1 VPAVTARRRARVRE
15 SEVLAAV
22 DLGSNSFHMVVAR
35 HRHGQLVVIDR
46 LREMVR
52 LASGLG
58 ATGRLSAASQA
69 RALACLRRFGERLR
83 AMRAARVR
91 VVGTNTLRRARGAG
105 RFVQQAGRALGHP
118 VEVISGIEEARLIYL
133 GAAHHLPR
141 ADGPRLVVD
150 IGGGSTEIILGR
162 ALQPRV
168 MESLSMGCV
177 SVSEGCFPRG
187 RLSARNFQKARL
199 QARLE
204 LEPVRSQFGRAGTVQ
219 VAGTSGSIRSAQAV
233 LAALGRC
240 TDGITVDGLEYL
252 IGELVAAGSID
263 DLRLPE
269 LSRERAE
276 VFPGGVAIL
285 VEVMQAL
292 GLDSLTVADGALRE
306 GMLYDLMGRLT
317 DEDARARTVRAMAA
331 RYHVDQAQADRVE
344 RTALLLLEQV
354 DRGWDLGSEPVRQ
367 ALAWAARLH
376 ELGLDIAHAHYHHHG
391 AYVIENADMPGFTR
405 EEQGV
410 VARLVQ
416 AHRRRFDR
424 AVFRSLPP
432 DWQRPALRLSILLR
446 LAVLF
451 HRSRT
456 AVSLPKIQ
464 LHADGRSLRLRL
476 PAAWLKSSP
485 LTLADLEREA
495 ELLGESGIRL
505 ALTRAR

>member
-1 VPAVTARRRARVRE
+1 
-15 SEVLAAV
+15 
-22 DLGSNSFHMVVAR
+22 
-35 HRHGQLVVIDR
+35 
-46 LREMVR
+46 
-52 LASGLG
+52 
-58 ATGRLSAASQA
+58 
-69 RALACLRRFGERLR
+69 
-83 AMRAARVR
+83 
-91 VVGTNTLRRARGAG
+91 
-105 RFVQQAGRALGHP
+105 
-118 VEVISGIEEARLIYL
+118 
-133 GAAHHLPR
+133 
-141 ADGPRLVVD
+141 
-150 IGGGSTEIILGR
+150 
-162 ALQPRV
+162 
-168 MESLSMGCV
+168 MGCV

-204 LEPVRSQFGRAGTVQ
+204 LEPVRSQFRRAGTAQ

-233 LAALGRC
+233 LAAVGRSA
-240 TDGITVDGLEYL
+240 DGITVDGLEYL
-252 IGELVAAGSID
+252 IDEMVAAGSIE

-292 GLDSLTVADGALRE
+292 GLDNLTVADGALRE

-317 DEDARARTVRAMAA
+317 DEDARTRTVRAMAA

-344 RTALLLLEQV
+344 RTALMLLEQV
-354 DRGWDLGSEPVRQ
+354 ARGWDLGGDSSRQ

-376 ELGLDIAHAHYHHHG
+376 ELGLDIAHAHYHRHG

-410 VARLVQ
+410 VARMVQ
-416 AHRRRFDR
+416 SHRRRFDR

-456 AVSLPKIQ
+456 AVSLPKVQ
-464 LHADGRSLRLRL
+464 LRADGRSLGIRL
-476 PAAWLKSSP
+476 PAAWLKASP

-495 ELLGESGIRL
+495 ELLAEAGIRL
-505 ALTRAR
+505 TLTRAR

>member
-1 VPAVTARRRARVRE
+1 VAAVKGRQRGRVRE

-58 ATGRLSAASQA
+58 ATGRLSASSQA
-69 RALACLRRFGERLR
+69 RALGCLRRFGERLR

-91 VVGTNTLRRARGAG
+91 VVGTNTLRRAQGAG
-105 RFVQQAGRALGHP
+105 RFLQQAGRALGHP
-118 VEVISGIEEARLIYL
+118 VEIISGIEEARLIYL

-141 ADGPRLVVD
+141 VDGPRLVVD
-150 IGGGSTEIILGR
+150 IGGGSTEIIVGR

-168 MESLSMGCV
+168 MESLAMGCV

-187 RLSARNFQKARL
+187 RLSVRNFEKARL

-204 LEPVRSQFGRAGTVQ
+204 LEPVRSQFRRVGAVQ
-219 VAGTSGSIRSAQAV
+219 VTGTSGSIRSAQAV
-233 LAALGRC
+233 LAALGRS
-240 TDGITVDGLEYL
+240 TDSITVAGLEYL
-252 IGELVAAGSID
+252 IDEMVAAGSID
-263 DLRLPE
+263 ELRLPE

-292 GLDSLTVADGALRE
+292 GLDRLSVADGALRE
-306 GMLYDLMGRLT
+306 GILYDLMGRLT
-317 DEDARARTVRAMAA
+317 DEDARTRTVRAMAA
-331 RYHVDQAQADRVE
+331 RYHVDQAQAGRVE

-354 DRGWDLGSEPVRQ
+354 ARSWELGDEPARQ

-376 ELGLDIAHAHYHHHG
+376 ELGLDIAHAHYHRHG
-391 AYVIENADMPGFTR
+391 AYVLENADMPGFTR

-410 VARLVQ
+410 VARIVL

-424 AVFRSLPP
+424 AVFRTLPP
-432 DWQRPALRLSILLR
+432 DWQRPAFRLSILLR

-456 AVSLPKIQ
+456 PVSLPRIQ
-464 LHADGRSLRLRL
+464 LRADGRALRLQL
-476 PAAWLKSSP
+476 PAAWLKASP
-485 LTLADLEREA
+485 LTRADLEREA
-495 ELLGESGIRL
+495 ELLAEAGIQL
-505 ALTRAR
+505 SLTRAR